1 MAFLCNF
8 LHYHPSEISV
18 LIFPITFVFSSVICF
33 SLPLCLVL
41 CLTILGIEEFFQQ
54 DAFNLR
60 EDMQHPELHTS
71 IPKLQK
77 LGKFP
82 KIICQVKYLT
92 WLSYLPLLKL
102 ESALQT
108 LRRVFH
114 LATAHKKHVLISL
127 NITHSCKVHCGVK
140 GNVQCSGHL
149 VNHSGSSMRLAFTSL
164 CCLGTTSTPHCHL
177 LLSHAG
183 IPHVPGTGPASIC
196 LYHNYTFYWIEKY
209 SFLTFSKS

>member
-1 MAFLCNF
+1 MVSLVSAYCGFSSGPLPALSSLWNQDPDF
-8 LHYHPSEISV
+8 SSLPS
-18 LIFPITFVFSSVICF
+18 VFSSVIYF

-41 CLTILGIEEFFQQ
+41 CLTILGIEEFLQQ

-60 EDMQHPELHTS
+60 EDMQYPELHTS
-71 IPKLQK
+71 TPKLQK

-82 KIICQVKYLT
+82 KIVCQVKYLT

-102 ESALQT
+102 ESALQM

-127 NITHSCKVHCGVK
+127 NITHSCKGHCGVK

-149 VNHSGSSMRLAFTSL
+149 VNHSGSSMRLAFTSCVVL
-164 CCLGTTSTPHCHL
+164 ASPLLPIATFCFPMHLFHMFQAQAQQAFVYITTTHF
-177 LLSHAG
+177 
-183 IPHVPGTGPASIC
+183 T
-196 LYHNYTFYWIEKY
+196 E
-209 SFLTFSKS
+209 